1 MSSNHPPPDVLNAQI
16 VTTTERL
23 FDLTPHEWQTGIIND
38 LVQSHRFNNKSNMLI
53 VRPTGGGK
61 SLVYQVAGYL
71 MKGITLFISPLLAL
85 ASDQTRKFGKVTTT
99 QPDFVSLHLDD
110 MELSSIK
117 EVANDL
123 STFNDPASS
132 QCSVSV
138 ILFTSPQ
145 LLVGSKGEPI
155 IKVLLDNEKSTLHMV
170 VMDEVHLASQFGST
184 FRTEFKHLKQKLYSR
199 LPGCC
204 SINMFMTG
212 TCTLEIMQNFE
223 SLFGIKID
231 FTYWPNHEQM
241 RHRSV
246 CIKSRYTGTPMNEI
260 KKVLNATMKG
270 PSASRSTKIL
280 MYSNMREKT
289 IEVGKKVEEYLET
302 DDETFLID
310 VLTIHGRQTRTQK
323 ASYLDLFVSD
333 QTTLAHD
340 VRILC
345 ATSGVANAGIDSKNV
360 RCAIRIE
367 FPPSIQDICQEKGRV
382 GRIQAATPDDFAYLI
397 CFNIDSFVL
406 LLRRTLNPDEKMT
419 NSFRSMM
426 ISDHIKVA
434 QLFTSIH
441 SCFNHVFEH
450 SLSNPFLRNEVLPV
464 TQQRCNHCPGCT
476 GELERLYRVVV
487 LRGAQDILFAAYT
500 TTSKYKI
507 GDLAQFISNQE
518 NVDRCLFA
526 RNHASVPKKDIKLFL
541 FQLIAWEI
549 LIPQYIMELKS
560 VVFVPAKITEPAM
573 FICIYLVI
581 QRFVFR
587 V

>member
-1 MSSNHPPPDVLNAQI
+1 MSSNHPPPDGLNAQI
-16 VTTTERL
+16 ITTTERL
-23 FDLTPHEWQTGIIND
+23 FDLTPHEWQIGIIND

-85 ASDQTRKFGKVTTT
+85 PSDKIQKLRKVMAT

-155 IKVLLDNEKSTLHMV
+155 MKVLLDNEISTLHMV

-184 FRTEFKHLKQKLYSR
+184 FRTEFKLLKQKLYSR
-199 LPGCC
+199 LPNCC
-204 SINMFMTG
+204 SINMVMTG

-231 FTYWPNHEQM
+231 LTYWPNHEQM
-241 RHRSV
+241 KHRTV
-246 CIKSRYTGTPMNEI
+246 CIKSKYTGTPMNEI

-289 IEVGKKVEEYLET
+289 VEVGRKVEEYLET
-302 DDETFLID
+302 DDDTFLID
-310 VLTIHGRQTRTQK
+310 VMTIHGRQTRTQK
-323 ASYLDLFVSD
+323 ASYLDLFISD
-333 QTTLAHD
+333 QMTLAHD

-345 ATSGVANAGIDSKNV
+345 ATSGVANAGIDSKHV
-360 RCAIRIE
+360 RCAIWIE
-367 FPPSIQDICQEKGRV
+367 FPPLIQDICQSRKGTCR
-382 GRIQAATPDDFAYLI
+382 A
-397 CFNIDSFVL
+397 
-406 LLRRTLNPDEKMT
+406 
-419 NSFRSMM
+419 NSS
-426 ISDHIKVA
+426 SY
-434 QLFTSIH
+434 S
-441 SCFNHVFEH
+441 
-450 SLSNPFLRNEVLPV
+450 
-464 TQQRCNHCPGCT
+464 G
-476 GELERLYRVVV
+476 
-487 LRGAQDILFAAYT
+487 
-500 TTSKYKI
+500 
-507 GDLAQFISNQE
+507 
-518 NVDRCLFA
+518 
-526 RNHASVPKKDIKLFL
+526 
-541 FQLIAWEI
+541 
-549 LIPQYIMELKS
+549 
-560 VVFVPAKITEPAM
+560 
-573 FICIYLVI
+573 
-581 QRFVFR
+581 
-587 V
+587 